1 MKPHE
6 LFTALEAEILLA
18 EGAHEVENAYTGDLL
33 SDVIANAPDKSVLI
47 TIQAHLNAVA
57 VASMAGAAA
66 ILVCNSRPVPEDM
79 LEAAGKEGIAVARTA
94 RDQFHTSHQVYRIL
108 SEHGHLPD

>member
-1 MKPHE
+1 MKPHD
-6 LFTALEAEILLA
+6 LFTALEAEILLG
-18 EGAHEVENAYTGDLL
+18 EGPHEVENAYTGDLL

-66 ILVCNSRPVPEDM
+66 ILVCNNRPIPDDM
-79 LEAAGKEGIAVARTA
+79 LESAKKEGIAVARTT
-94 RDQFHTSHQVYRIL
+94 RDQFRSSHLVYRVL
-108 SEHGHLPD
+108 NEHGHLQD